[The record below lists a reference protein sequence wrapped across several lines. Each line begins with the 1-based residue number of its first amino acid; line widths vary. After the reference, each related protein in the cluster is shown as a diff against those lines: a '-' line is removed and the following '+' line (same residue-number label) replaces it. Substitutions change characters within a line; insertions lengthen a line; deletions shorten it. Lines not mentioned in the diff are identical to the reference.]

1 MMAPGLVAGPSSGP
15 NSPDACLV
23 VWPFIWPHTPGTGPA
38 TWPCIGT
45 NSPDASVP
53 ALELDLGLMGM
64 GLGSPTAGG
73 RR

>member
-15 NSPDACLV
+15 
-23 VWPFIWPHTPGTGPA
+23 
-38 TWPCIGT
+38 

-64 GLGSPTAGG
+64 GLGSHTAGG